1 MRGEQRRQTLITRR
15 SIVIGAATLPIAS
28 CAFARAVQSPA
39 TQEDER
45 LMKLAISEG
54 RAGRLSVWYGDCA

>member
-45 LMKLAISEG
+45 LMKLD
-54 RAGRLSVWYGDCA
+54 L